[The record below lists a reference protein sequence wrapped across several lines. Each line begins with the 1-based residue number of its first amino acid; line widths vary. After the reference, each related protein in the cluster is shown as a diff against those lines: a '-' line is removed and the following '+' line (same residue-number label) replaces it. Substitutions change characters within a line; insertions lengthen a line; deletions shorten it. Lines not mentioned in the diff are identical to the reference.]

1 MTYCL
6 LSAQYITKPTI
17 KFSHYLERQVLLGS
31 QGGWGHIC
39 VLGGWADSEALCSRC
54 LIFEHSMVATLAS
67 RPISQ
72 EEVNKR
78 RPGRSH
84 RHPAKSTTPALAL
97 PAYLPPTHI
106 WPLSSVCLNST
117 ASWGENQVL
126 GCDIG
131 LFSLLFKKKWWEIF
145 PSCIPAPSPLS
156 RPQLLRNEI
165 TQDIN
170 KML

>member
-39 VLGGWADSEALCSRC
+39 VGGWADSEALCLCC

-84 RHPAKSTTPALAL
+84 RQPAKPPPLPLLS

-117 ASWGENQVL
+117 ASRGESQVL
-126 GCDIG
+126 SCDIG

-156 RPQLLRNEI
+156 RPQFLRNEI

-170 KML
+170 KMF